1 MQIPM
6 DWRNVSAV
14 FLDMDGTLLDLNFDN
29 YFWHEYVPLRYS
41 QKHNI
46 NLDQAKQSLQSRYKS
61 KAGTLD
67 WYCTDYWT
75 KELDLD
81 IALLKQEISHRIQI
95 FPMVEQFLGKL
106 KEINKRVLLVT
117 NAHRDSITI
126 KMSFLQL
133 ESYFDKI
140 ISSHDY
146 GYPKEDINFWDKLM
160 ECESYEPKHTLFID
174 DNIDV
179 LSAAKES
186 GIQYLISIKQPD
198 SSKPEQDTLHYKA
211 ISNFA
216 QIMPS

>member
-6 DWRNVSAV
+6 DWRKVSAV

-29 YFWHEYVPLRYS
+29 YFWHEHVPLRYS

-46 NLDQAKQSLQSRYKS
+46 NLDQAKQNLQSRYKR

-67 WYCTDYWT
+67 WYCTDYWAQ
-75 KELDLD
+75 ELDLD

-95 FPMVEQFLGKL
+95 FPKVKQFLGKL

-146 GYPKEDINFWDKLM
+146 GYPKEDISFWDKLM
-160 ECESYEPKHTLFID
+160 ECEPYEPERTLFID

>member
-1 MQIPM
+1 M
-6 DWRNVSAV
+6 DWRKVSAV

-29 YFWHEYVPLRYS
+29 YFWHEHVPLRYS

-46 NLDQAKQSLQSRYKS
+46 NLGQAKQNLQSRYKS

-67 WYCTDYWT
+67 WYCTDYWA

-95 FPMVEQFLGKL
+95 FPKVKQFLGKL

-126 KMSFLQL
+126 KISSLQL

-140 ISSHDY
+140 ISNTFLCLYSLS
-146 GYPKEDINFWDKLM
+146 GKLKCGP
-160 ECESYEPKHTLFID
+160 EEVYLF
-174 DNIDV
+174 
-179 LSAAKES
+179 L
-186 GIQYLISIKQPD
+186 
-198 SSKPEQDTLHYKA
+198 
-211 ISNFA
+211 
-216 QIMPS
+216 

>member
-6 DWRNVSAV
+6 DWRKVSVV

-29 YFWHEYVPLRYS
+29 YFWHEYVPLRFS

-46 NLDQAKQSLQSRYKS
+46 NLDQAKQNLQSRYKS

-75 KELDLD
+75 KELDLE

-95 FPMVEQFLGKL
+95 FPKVKQFLGRL
-106 KEINKRVLLVT
+106 KKINKRVLLVT

-126 KMSFLQL
+126 KMDFLQL

-146 GYPKEDINFWDKLM
+146 GYPKEDISFWDKLM
-160 ECESYEPKHTLFID
+160 EYEPYEPERTLFID

>member
-1 MQIPM
+1 M
-6 DWRNVSAV
+6 DWRKVSVV

-29 YFWHEYVPLRYS
+29 YFWHEYVPLRFS

-46 NLDQAKQSLQSRYKS
+46 NLDQAKQNLQSRYKS

-75 KELDLD
+75 KELDLE

-95 FPMVEQFLGKL
+95 FPKVKQFLGRL
-106 KEINKRVLLVT
+106 KKINKRVLLVT

-126 KMSFLQL
+126 KMDFLQL

-146 GYPKEDINFWDKLM
+146 GYPKEDISFWDKLM
-160 ECESYEPKHTLFID
+160 ECEPYEPERTLFID
-174 DNIDV
+174 DNTDV

>member
-6 DWRNVSAV
+6 DWRKVSVV

-29 YFWHEYVPLRYS
+29 YFWHEYVPLRFS

-46 NLDQAKQSLQSRYKS
+46 NLDQAKQNLQSRYKS

-75 KELDLD
+75 KELDIE

-95 FPMVEQFLGKL
+95 FPKVKQFLGRL
-106 KEINKRVLLVT
+106 KKINKRVLLVT

-126 KMSFLQL
+126 KMDFLQL

-146 GYPKEDINFWDKLM
+146 GYPKEDISFWDKLM
-160 ECESYEPKHTLFID
+160 EYEPYEPERTLFID

>member
-6 DWRNVSAV
+6 DWRKVSAV

-29 YFWHEYVPLRYS
+29 YFWHEHVPLRYS

-46 NLDQAKQSLQSRYKS
+46 NLDQAKQNLQSRYKS

-67 WYCTDYWT
+67 WYCTDYWAQ
-75 KELDLD
+75 ELDLD

-95 FPMVEQFLGKL
+95 FPKVKQFLGKL

-126 KMSFLQL
+126 KISSLQL
-133 ESYFDKI
+133 ECYFDKI

-146 GYPKEDINFWDKLM
+146 GYPKEDISFWYKLM
-160 ECESYEPKHTLFID
+160 ECEPYEPERTLFID

-179 LSAAKES
+179 LTAAKES

-198 SSKPEQDTLHYKA
+198 SSKPEQDTSHYKA
-211 ISNFA
+211 ISNFD

>member
-6 DWRNVSAV
+6 DWRKVSVV

-29 YFWHEYVPLRYS
+29 YFWHEYVPLRFS

-46 NLDQAKQSLQSRYKS
+46 NLDQAKQNLQSRYKS

-75 KELDLD
+75 KELDLE
-81 IALLKQEISHRIQI
+81 ITLLKQEISHRIQI
-95 FPMVEQFLGKL
+95 FPKVKQFLGRL
-106 KEINKRVLLVT
+106 KKINKRVLLVT

-126 KMSFLQL
+126 KMDFLQL

-146 GYPKEDINFWDKLM
+146 GYPKEDISFWDKLM
-160 ECESYEPKHTLFID
+160 EYEPYEPERTLFID